1 MYPPDLS
8 TLFGFV
14 KSPVPRGS
22 QDWWR
27 RRWILRCRG
36 GRKGWTSHRAP
47 EMDDEW
53 TMNGG
58 NDESRDLGMDQYL
71 LIPFLEGWTSIYQL
85 FWCSPGVQG
94 FDPYSQ
100 TKPCFEDLINLIF
113 FATGNKVIERQQNS
127 GSEPNQSLLSRGAVG
142 KLESARIH
150 RLLWT
155 WNPSLGGAAKL
166 TCCDTCRG
174 GRVPSALG
182 PFRAQ
187 HYDQGGGNTLAK
199 NISGG

>member
-1 MYPPDLS
+1 MDNLKWYNKQLLGYGYGSIPINTIFRGMNIHLPAIL
-8 TLFGFV
+8 GFT
-14 KSPVPRGS
+14 R
-22 QDWWR
+22 
-27 RRWILRCRG
+27 
-36 GRKGWTSHRAP
+36 
-47 EMDDEW
+47 
-53 TMNGG
+53 
-58 NDESRDLGMDQYL
+58 Y
-71 LIPFLEGWTSIYQL
+71 
-85 FWCSPGVQG
+85 QG